1 MTFREII
8 PLSSIAVVP
17 APVMV
22 ACVWVVSVVFPEV
35 GGGGIRGGGVFVVSL
50 FVVVVVE
57 RGSSEVGGPDSS
69 SALMAP
75 VYFIEGLF

>member
-1 MTFREII
+1 M
-8 PLSSIAVVP
+8 VP

-35 GGGGIRGGGVFVVSL
+35 GGVVESEVGGVFVVSL

-57 RGSSEVGGPDSS
+57 GSSEVGGPDSS

-75 VYFIEGLF
+75 VYF